1 MTPRFLIDQGAATT
15 SAALVTRLGGRWR
28 LLAAQAFP
36 ATVELDA
43 VLDRVTERA
52 MRALGGLASEARS
65 WGEWRSFERVLVA
78 SMPLRRITVLGATAR
93 RAADL
98 AAAAEQA
105 GWRVAARMSPDR
117 DDAVAIGAALAE
129 RTVDAVLLG
138 GADPPRSDERDT
150 LADLAAQAGAVV
162 AQRPHL
168 ITILSGAAAEQ
179 RDRFSFER
187 VILAP
192 PARPPEASAGGN
204 DLTRI
209 LTALGGQLDGPRFC
223 AARAVGTLAELLE
236 QTIEFVDVGVSAG
249 AWFRATPPSPGEAGA
264 GGDGSGASSTN
275 GRLQPGA
282 SLEGFLISSGALVP
296 DELDDDEAILD
307 EVIAWSPLRLDRPT
321 HRDRLR
327 DLRTH
332 PWWDAAGEGALL
344 RMAAVRAAL
353 ARLEAMRVRV
363 GGSPPDRM
371 PNADLLVIAGGAF
384 AVAPGAAIALAAADT
399 IRRPGLTRIAH
410 DHATLLAPLGM
421 LDDDERR
428 ELLSDLAA
436 DLLLPLGSMLIVAG
450 GRPGREVGS
459 LSVSSEWA
467 TPEVQPLS
475 GGALRLIE
483 LPPGAHATVDVQ
495 LRDGRLGQQRARAV
509 VLEASGGLG
518 GLLVDTR
525 GVPMRLPQ
533 AGERRREVL
542 AQWQH
547 SLWPGA
553 E

>member
-1 MTPRFLIDQGAATT
+1 VTPRFLIDQGAATT
-15 SAALVTRLGGRWR
+15 SAALVARLGGRWR

-43 VLDRVTERA
+43 VLDYVTERA
-52 MRALGGLASEARS
+52 MGALEGLASEVRS
-65 WGEWRSFERVLVA
+65 WGEWRSFERVVVA
-78 SMPLRRITVLGATAR
+78 STPLRRITVLGATAR

-129 RTVDAVLLG
+129 RTIDAVLLG
-138 GADPPRSDERDT
+138 GADPPRSDERDL

-162 AQRPHL
+162 AQRPQL

-179 RDRFSFER
+179 RDRFPFER
-187 VILAP
+187 VVLAP
-192 PARPPEASAGGN
+192 PARPPEASAGGS

-209 LTALGGQLDGPRFC
+209 LTALGGQLHGPRFR
-223 AARAVGTLAELLE
+223 AARSVGTLAELLE

-249 AWFRATPPSPGEAGA
+249 AWFRATP
-264 GGDGSGASSTN
+264 GASM
-275 GRLQPGA
+275 
-282 SLEGFLISSGALVP
+282 EGFLVSSGALVP

-353 ARLEAMRVRV
+353 ARLEGMRVRL
-363 GGSPPDRM
+363 GGSPPERM
-371 PNADLLVIAGGAF
+371 PNADLLVIAGGAV
-384 AVAPGAAIALAAADT
+384 AVAPGPAIALAVADT

-410 DHATLLAPLGM
+410 DHAALLAPLGT
-421 LDDDERR
+421 LGDDERR

-436 DLLLPLGSMLIVAG
+436 DVLLPLGSMLIVAG
-450 GRPGREVGS
+450 GRPGRDVGS

-467 TPEVQPLS
+467 TPEAQPLS

-483 LPPGAHATVDVQ
+483 LPPGAPATVDVQ